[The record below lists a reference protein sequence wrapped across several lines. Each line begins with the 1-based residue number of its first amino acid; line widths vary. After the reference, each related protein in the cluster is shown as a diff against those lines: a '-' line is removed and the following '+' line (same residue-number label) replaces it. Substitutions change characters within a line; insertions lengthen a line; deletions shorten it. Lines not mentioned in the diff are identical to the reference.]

1 MKTKIKQYLPII
13 CIAISILLLMQCT
26 KENFVEPIDPF
37 ETQRLEPNPQ
47 TFQLG
52 SGNNA
57 LLLKANKASV
67 IQTDYGY
74 RIKGSVYIENSKY
87 GDIRLSNGDFELVKD
102 ANGNFFS
109 KISGLGIAELPHEGL
124 LNNLALEG
132 MPVSKLAFKKG
143 SEFESGPFAWPV
155 DPDRYYFYY
164 ENDNP
169 YSALITKSK
178 FQNIRKVAIDPLDP
192 YYFTSCDFNGSKL
205 GDLSDVGIAV
215 SVQGLIP
222 FTPLVTSYNIPSF
235 KGNFYLSGTIP
246 LNKYPIAFSG
256 EAVLSIGSSGS
267 NSDDFFANNN
277 STFKMGLNGKA
288 TLDNQV
294 LDWLNVEVVLGKA
307 SLYLGVEN
315 SGKTQIKFVGEREM
329 PPSTPSDFLYQVI
342 GQDWNFLDYLVP
354 IEQKETFYGTIGTE
368 FSEWELGFKSESS
381 LNILGNK
388 IDMGHTYLEI
398 NSSSMHFSGEV
409 VVAGLNRI
417 GVKGY
422 AERNGN
428 FELTGYMSNGLS
440 VSKGKLHF
448 GYELSAD
455 VTLKHESG
463 TFTFRGRVK
472 LHGEACLSI
481 GKIDICVDFTIRA
494 TVTISSNGNFEV
506 CFSIGI
512 GKLGFDVCINYE
524 SSSSVNEKFTQTMT
538 YKEIP
543 LELVPMENRFE
554 PKDSNS
560 TFVK

>member
-1 MKTKIKQYLPII
+1 MKTKIQQYLPVII
-13 CIAISILLLMQCT
+13 IAASILLLMQCT

-47 TFQLG
+47 TFKLG
-52 SGNNA
+52 SGSNA
-57 LLLKANKASV
+57 LLLKANKVGV

-74 RIKGSVYIENSKY
+74 RIKGSVFIENSTY
-87 GDIRLSNGDFELVKD
+87 GDIRLSNGDFELVED
-102 ANGNFFS
+102 ASGNFFS
-109 KISGLGIAELPHEGL
+109 KISGLGIAELPREGL
-124 LNNLALEG
+124 LNNLTLEG
-132 MPVSKLAFKKG
+132 MPVSKLVFKKG
-143 SEFESGPFAWPV
+143 SEFESGPFAWPI

-164 ENDNP
+164 ENDEP
-169 YSALITKSK
+169 YNALITKSK

-215 SVQGLIP
+215 SAQGLIP

-235 KGNFYLSGTIP
+235 KGNFYLSGTVP
-246 LNKYPIAFSG
+246 LSKYPIAFSG
-256 EAVLSIGSSGS
+256 EAVLSLGSSGS
-267 NSDDFFANNN
+267 NSDDFFANKN

-288 TLDNQV
+288 TLDNKA
-294 LDWLNVEVVLGKA
+294 LDWLKVEVILGKA
-307 SLYLGVEN
+307 SLYLDVEN
-315 SGKTQIKFVGEREM
+315 SGKTQIKFVGEREI
-329 PPSTPSDFLYQVI
+329 PPSKPSDFLYEII
-342 GQDWNFLDYLVP
+342 GQDWDFLDYLVP

-368 FSEWELGFKSESS
+368 LSEWELGFKSESS

-388 IDMGHTYLEI
+388 IDMGHTFLEI

-409 VVAGLNRI
+409 AVAGLNRI

-428 FELTGYMSNGLS
+428 FELTGFARNGLS
-440 VSKGKLHF
+440 VSKGSLHF

-455 VTLKHESG
+455 VTLKHENG

-472 LHGEACLSI
+472 LHGEACVSI
-481 GKIDICVDFTIRA
+481 GKIDICADFTIRA
-494 TVTISSNGNFEV
+494 SVTISSNGNFEV

-512 GKLGFDVCINYE
+512 GELGFDVCISYE
-524 SSSSVNEKFTQTMT
+524 RSSAISQDFIQTMT

-543 LELVPMENRFE
+543 LEQVPKENRFE
-554 PKDSNS
+554 PINS
-560 TFVK
+560 KPVLMK

>member
-1 MKTKIKQYLPII
+1 MKTKIKQYLPVII
-13 CIAISILLLMQCT
+13 IAISILFLMQCT

-47 TFQLG
+47 TFKLG

-102 ANGNFFS
+102 ATGNFFS

-132 MPVSKLAFKKG
+132 MPVSKLVFKKG

-222 FTPLVTSYNIPSF
+222 YTPLVTSYNIPSF

-267 NSDDFFANNN
+267 NSDDFFANKN

-354 IEQKETFYGTIGTE
+354 IEQKEIFYGTIGTE

-388 IDMGHTYLEI
+388 IDMGHTFLEI

-417 GVKGY
+417 GVTGY

-543 LELVPMENRFE
+543 LELVPKENRFE

-560 TFVK
+560 VSIK